1 METLHWCFIVDTTD
15 GLACEVIKTCQDLL
29 GFVQPKI
36 RGQAARL
43 IFDLTLPLEG
53 KEEACT
59 VGGCIPKLIRLL
71 DDLETFVRA
80 QALAALMRCLFID
93 PATQYN
99 NYPNLECCSIAVITQ
114 GKYAILSPAT
124 LERLMDLLDD
134 NDSEIRLNSI
144 KLLSLLAEA
153 PEGKKDLL
161 VALSKVNSSTTIER

>member
-99 NYPNLECCSIAVITQ
+99 NYPNLECWLQYSCDHSRQVRNTQ
-114 GKYAILSPAT
+114 PCHSRTVDGSA
-124 LERLMDLLDD
+124 
-134 NDSEIRLNSI
+134 
-144 KLLSLLAEA
+144 
-153 PEGKKDLL
+153 G
-161 VALSKVNSSTTIER
+161 